1 MNGVVHFEIPA
12 DNMKELGEWFKKVF
26 GWDLEQYPGDM
37 PYIVARTSECDEK
50 NMPKELGKINGGF
63 YEKGE
68 GEASNNPV
76 IVIKVENIEEGL
88 KRVEESG
95 GAKVID
101 IRDVGDM
108 GKYCQVKDTEGNIIG
123 LWQNLE

>member
-1 MNGVVHFEIPA
+1 MDGVVHFEIPLE
-12 DNMKELGEWFKKVF
+12 NVERGTEFYKKVF
-26 GWDLEQYPGDM
+26 GWGVEKAGEM
-37 PYIVARTSECDEK
+37 PYWMARTSECDEK

-101 IRDVGDM
+101 IRDV
-108 GKYCQVKDTEGNIIG
+108 
-123 LWQNLE
+123 LE